1 MKLDYSLNIKQTQK
15 MMVSTKMIQEI
26 NILQYTVQELSS
38 YVQEEMLINP
48 VLEIKEELEKPQN
61 DSNDDGFFNSKEAL
75 DFIKNKNSVDQPYK
89 TKRREDDD
97 AREYTEK
104 YKQDEQTLN
113 EYLKFQLSIS
123 AISKDYIRIGEY
135 IIDTLDE
142 NGYMTSTIDDIV
154 ESLSCSKEK
163 VKSVTRLIR
172 TFDPAGVCAV
182 DLKDCLLLQLRRLGN
197 ENELV
202 EKVIRNHLEDVAE
215 NRIQLISKNIG
226 ISNKEV
232 ENIREIIKTL
242 DPKPGSYFGNN
253 EDLVYINPDVMI
265 TREKNGYKKE
275 FRDDSVP
282 SLMVSSYY
290 KTLLE
295 NANED
300 KELEKYLTD
309 KVNSALWIIK
319 CIEKRQETIRN
330 VIDAIL
336 EFQREFFEK
345 GEFYLKPLTLKT
357 VADYIGVHESTVSRT
372 INGKYMQF
380 EGEVLELKYFF
391 KSGIGSK
398 TGESISST
406 SVKAS
411 IKELIEIEDSRKPL
425 SDQSIVDLLIK
436 KGFDI
441 SRRTV
446 TKYRESMDIPSSTKR
461 RRY

>member
-38 YVQEEMLINP
+38 YVQEEMLVNP
-48 VLEIKEELEKPQN
+48 VLEVKEELEKN
-61 DSNDDGFFNSKEAL
+61 KNTNSDDSGFSSKEAL
-75 DFIKNKNSVDQPYK
+75 DFIKNKNSVEQPYK
-89 TKRREDDD
+89 TKRRDDD
-97 AREYTEK
+97 DVREFTDK
-104 YKQDEQTLN
+104 YRQDEQTLN
-113 EYLKFQLSIS
+113 EHLKFQLSVS
-123 AISKDYIRIGEY
+123 SISKDHGEIGEY

-154 ESLSCSKEK
+154 ESLGCPKEK
-163 VKSVTRLIR
+163 VKSVARLIR
-172 TFDPAGVCAV
+172 TFDPAGVCAI

-197 ENELV
+197 ENELLETV
-202 EKVIRNHLEDVAE
+202 VKYHLEDIAE
-215 NRIQLISKNIG
+215 NRIQVISKNLG
-226 ISNKEV
+226 ITNKEV
-232 ENIREIIKTL
+232 ENIRELIKTL
-242 DPKPGSYFGNN
+242 DPKPGSYFGNS
-253 EDLVYINPDVMI
+253 EEMVYINPDVII
-265 TREKNGYKKE
+265 TKGKNGYEKE
-275 FRDDSVP
+275 FKDDSVP
-282 SLMVSSYY
+282 SLLVSSYY

-336 EFQREFFEK
+336 EFQNDFFEK
-345 GEFYLKPLTLKT
+345 GELYLKPLTLKT
-357 VADYIGVHESTVSRT
+357 VADHIGVHESTVSRT

-380 EGEVLELKYFF
+380 DGGVLELKYFF
-391 KSGIGSK
+391 KSGVGSK
-398 TGESISST
+398 SGDSVSST
-406 SVKAS
+406 SVKAN
-411 IKELIEIEDSRKPL
+411 IKELIGEEDPRKPL
-425 SDQSIVDLLIK
+425 SDQSIVDLLTK